1 MRARTILTTMR
12 EKGPKDLKCGTFSE
26 RTRRGR
32 DPVNDHAEDIIVPP
46 WVSRK
51 TPTDIA
57 TNQQA
62 EEHDKADLTPALAP
76 APSTKLGFGPNVSH
90 L

>member
-12 EKGPKDLKCGTFSE
+12 EKGPKDLKYGTFSE
-26 RTRRGR
+26 RTR

-46 WVSRK
+46 WISRK

-62 EEHDKADLTPALAP
+62 EEHDRADFTPALAL
-76 APSTKLGFGPNVSH
+76 APSTKLGLGRT
-90 L
+90 